1 MRIERGTV
9 IADRYVVSAIE
20 KQWLADAPDAGV
32 VCLALDAILD
42 DPVILYVADQEL
54 AGDLLD
60 AGRRLS
66 LVNDPRIPTVQ
77 DVGTSVIDEDLT
89 IVYIACERTAATS
102 LAEILASGPVGPAA
116 ARAIAGEVAEVL
128 VHAGRRGLHHRCLG
142 PESIGIMTNGDVVV
156 HGIAID
162 ASVSEVALGLEV
174 QTDQTALREDAL
186 AIVDVLYA
194 CLSAQW
200 PKPESRAGLPAAPRK
215 NQRVVDIEQL
225 RRDIP
230 EDLTAFI
237 TGITSH
243 SDPGPRSPGEIIRY
257 LREWD
262 RDTLADLEGSPLPD
276 EALFA
281 GDPDEP
287 TQALEA
293 GAAPSDDAPEAAPG
307 PGGGAAAAGVGSGAA
322 AESANGTGSIS
333 TSAGAG
339 AVGSKPT
346 VNTQANAA
354 RPAATSTG
362 MGSTGAR
369 PTTVASTRPSPGSA
383 PLHTPVQRQA
393 TPDQIQAALSRIGM
407 TRPGTSG
414 FSAGRTDGV
423 QTKLDERMQ
432 MREAS
437 VFPLSGSDL
446 ESVEAEEWTPEQTYS
461 DYENLSAAEYDAE
474 MTAPIMDRDAMWGE
488 TEDVSTQQMPIIPDL
503 SAAESEVSEDPDGTA
518 DRTADE
524 ADPRDSGNASAAN
537 GVAPGATGTG
547 AARTGAAGADE
558 TDDAGAEAAGAA
570 DDAAPAEA
578 DAPADDEWFLG
589 GVFTTREEQIRQQRE
604 DFERERALEQRRAEA
619 ARRAV
624 EESEARAA
632 RQREA
637 SKKEAARREGRDSA
651 AAAGGSAGGTTATA
665 TMGATAADGT
675 TASAAEPAAAGAAGG
690 SAGTGSPQTGASG
703 GRSPRER
710 RRITVLV
717 AAAVLVIV
725 VAVIGFFA
733 MGGSSDEEPQVQPT
747 EQPTAAPPEDEEAQ
761 EPEEPEGPAP
771 EIAAVEAIDPEG
783 DDEENSD
790 QAELVLP
797 GEDGGWQSERYNS
810 PEFGGLKSGLGLML
824 ELEEES
830 QISVIDLQAPDGEVQ
845 LEVRVGASDDVED
858 AETVATEE
866 IDGDATIELDEAA
879 TGQYVFLW
887 YTQAA
892 PEGDGYRVMVDE
904 VELS

>member
-1 MRIERGTV
+1 VAEVLSGGHQVRIERGTV

-54 AGDLLD
+54 SGDLLD

-77 DVGTSVIDEDLT
+77 DVGTSVIDDDLT

-116 ARAIAGEVAEVL
+116 ARAVAGEVAEVL

-281 GDPDEP
+281 VDPDEP

-307 PGGGAAAAGVGSGAA
+307 PGTGAAAGVGSGVA

-362 MGSTGAR
+362 MGTTSVA
-369 PTTVASTRPSPGSA
+369 PTHPSPGSA

-393 TPDQIQAALSRIGM
+393 TPDQIQAALARIGM

-446 ESVEAEEWTPEQTYS
+446 ETVEAEEWTPEQTYS

-503 SAAESEVSEDPDGTA
+503 SAAESEVADDADGTA
-518 DRTADE
+518 DDADS
-524 ADPRDSGNASAAN
+524 RDAGDAAATN
-537 GVAPGATGTG
+537 GVAPGADGTG
-547 AARTGAAGADE
+547 AAGAGAAGADE
-558 TDDAGAEAAGAA
+558 
-570 DDAAPAEA
+570 AAPADA
-578 DAPADDEWFLG
+578 DASADDEWFLG

-637 SKKEAARREGRDSA
+637 SKKEAARREGLDSA
-651 AAAGGSAGGTTATA
+651 AAAGAAGGATA
-665 TMGATAADGT
+665 TGAAATEGT
-675 TASAAEPAAAGAAGG
+675 TASAAEPAAVEAAGG

-703 GRSPRER
+703 GRGPRER

-717 AAAVLVIV
+717 AAAVLVIAV
-725 VAVIGFFA
+725 IVIGFFA
-733 MGGSSDEEPQVQPT
+733 LGGSSDEEPQVQPT
-747 EQPTAAPPEDEEAQ
+747 EQPTAAPPEDDEAQ

-845 LEVRVGASDDVED
+845 LEIRVGDSDDVED

>member
-77 DVGTSVIDEDLT
+77 DVGTSVIDDDLT

-102 LAEILASGPVGPAA
+102 LAEILASGPVGPEA

-237 TGITSH
+237 TGVTSH

-293 GAAPSDDAPEAAPG
+293 GAAPSDDAPAPEAAPG
-307 PGGGAAAAGVGSGAA
+307 SGAGAAGVGTGAA

-346 VNTQANAA
+346 ANTQANAA

-362 MGSTGAR
+362 MGTTGAR
-369 PTTVASTRPSPGSA
+369 PTTVAPTRPSPGSA
-383 PLHTPVQRQA
+383 PLRTPVQRQA
-393 TPDQIQAALSRIGM
+393 TPDQIQAALARIGM

-446 ESVEAEEWTPEQTYS
+446 ESVDAEEWTPEQTYS

-503 SAAESEVSEDPDGTA
+503 SAAESEVADDPD
-518 DRTADE
+518 E
-524 ADPRDSGNASAAN
+524 AGDGGDPQASGDASATN
-537 GVAPGATGTG
+537 GVASGAAGTG
-547 AARTGAAGADE
+547 AADEAGDADDEASAE
-558 TDDAGAEAAGAA
+558 TEAEA
-570 DDAAPAEA
+570 E
-578 DAPADDEWFLG
+578 APADDEWFLG

-604 DFERERALEQRRAEA
+604 QFERERALEQRRAEA

-624 EESEARAA
+624 EESEARSA

-637 SKKEAARREGRDSA
+637 AQKEAARRDGRDSA
-651 AAAGGSAGGTTATA
+651 AAAGTAGG
-665 TMGATAADGT
+665 AA
-675 TASAAEPAAAGAAGG
+675 PAAAAGAAAASSAAAGG
-690 SAGTGSPQTGASG
+690 SAGTGTPQSGTAG

-710 RRITVLV
+710 RRNTVIV
-717 AAAVLVIV
+717 AAVILIIAVV
-725 VAVIGFFA
+725 VIGFFA
-733 MGGSSDEEPQVQPT
+733 LGGSSDEEPQVQPT
-747 EQPTAAPPEDEEAQ
+747 EQATAAPPEDEETQ
-761 EPEEPEGPAP
+761 EPDEPEGPAP

-797 GEDGGWQSERYNS
+797 GEDGGWQSERYNT
-810 PEFGGLKSGLGLML
+810 PEFGGLKSGLGLMI

-830 QISVIDLQAPDGEVQ
+830 QISVVDLQAPDGEVQ
-845 LEVRVGASDDVED
+845 LEVRVGDSDDVED

-866 IDGDATIELDEAA
+866 IDGDATIELDDAA
-879 TGQYVFLW
+879 TGEYVFLW

>member
-102 LAEILASGPVGPAA
+102 LAEILASGPVGPEA

-237 TGITSH
+237 TGVTSH

-287 TQALEA
+287 TQVLES
-293 GAAPSDDAPEAAPG
+293 GAAPSDDAPAPEAAHG
-307 PGGGAAAAGVGSGAA
+307 SGAGAAAAGVGTGAA

-346 VNTQANAA
+346 ANTQANAA

-362 MGSTGAR
+362 MGTTGAR
-369 PTTVASTRPSPGSA
+369 PTTVAPTRPSPGSA
-383 PLHTPVQRQA
+383 PLRTPVQRQA
-393 TPDQIQAALSRIGM
+393 TPDQIQAALARIGM

-503 SAAESEVSEDPDGTA
+503 SAAESEVADDPD
-518 DRTADE
+518 E
-524 ADPRDSGNASAAN
+524 AGDGGDPQASGDASATN
-537 GVAPGATGTG
+537 GVASGAAGTG
-547 AARTGAAGADE
+547 AADEAGDADDEASAE
-558 TDDAGAEAAGAA
+558 TEAEA
-570 DDAAPAEA
+570 E
-578 DAPADDEWFLG
+578 APADDEWFLG

-604 DFERERALEQRRAEA
+604 QFERERALEQRRAEA

-624 EESEARAA
+624 EESEARSA

-637 SKKEAARREGRDSA
+637 AQKEAARRDGRDSA
-651 AAAGGSAGGTTATA
+651 AAAGTAGG
-665 TMGATAADGT
+665 AA
-675 TASAAEPAAAGAAGG
+675 PAAAAGAAAASSAAAGG
-690 SAGTGSPQTGASG
+690 SAGTGTPQSGTAG

-710 RRITVLV
+710 RRNTVIV
-717 AAAVLVIV
+717 AAVILIIAVV
-725 VAVIGFFA
+725 VIGFFA
-733 MGGSSDEEPQVQPT
+733 LGGSSDEEPQVQPT
-747 EQPTAAPPEDEEAQ
+747 EQATAAPPEDEETQ
-761 EPEEPEGPAP
+761 EPDEAEGPAP

-797 GEDGGWQSERYNS
+797 GEDGGWQSERYNT
-810 PEFGGLKSGLGLML
+810 PEFGGLKSGLGLMI

-830 QISVIDLQAPDGEVQ
+830 QISVVDLQAPDGEVQ
-845 LEVRVGASDDVED
+845 LEVRVGDSDDVED

-866 IDGDATIELDEAA
+866 IDGDATIELDDAA
-879 TGQYVFLW
+879 TGEYVFLW

>member
-77 DVGTSVIDEDLT
+77 DVGTSVIDDDLT

-102 LAEILASGPVGPAA
+102 LAEILASGPVGPEA

-237 TGITSH
+237 TGVTSH

-287 TQALEA
+287 TQAPEA

-307 PGGGAAAAGVGSGAA
+307 PGAGAAAAGVGTGAA

-346 VNTQANAA
+346 ANTQANAA

-362 MGSTGAR
+362 MGTTGAR
-369 PTTVASTRPSPGSA
+369 PTTVAPTRPSPGSA
-383 PLHTPVQRQA
+383 PLRTPVQRQA
-393 TPDQIQAALSRIGM
+393 TPDQIQAALARIGM

-446 ESVEAEEWTPEQTYS
+446 ESVDAEEWTPEQTYS

-474 MTAPIMDRDAMWGE
+474 MTAPIMDREAMWGE
-488 TEDVSTQQMPIIPDL
+488 TEDVTTQQMPIIPDL
-503 SAAESEVSEDPDGTA
+503 SAAESEVAEDPDGTA
-518 DRTADE
+518 RD
-524 ADPRDSGNASAAN
+524 ADPQDAGDASATN
-537 GVAPGATGTG
+537 GVAPGAAGTG
-547 AARTGAAGADE
+547 AAAAAAASADE
-558 TDDAGAEAAGAA
+558 AGDADDEASAETEAEA
-570 DDAAPAEA
+570 E
-578 DAPADDEWFLG
+578 APADDEWFLG

-604 DFERERALEQRRAEA
+604 QFERERALEQRRAEA

-624 EESEARAA
+624 EESEARSA

-637 SKKEAARREGRDSA
+637 AQKEAARRDGRDSA
-651 AAAGGSAGGTTATA
+651 AAAGTAGG
-665 TMGATAADGT
+665 AA
-675 TASAAEPAAAGAAGG
+675 PAAAAGAAAASSAAAGG
-690 SAGTGSPQTGASG
+690 SAGTGTPQSGTAG

-710 RRITVLV
+710 RRNTVIV
-717 AAAVLVIV
+717 AAVILIIAVV
-725 VAVIGFFA
+725 VIGFFA
-733 MGGSSDEEPQVQPT
+733 LGGSSDEEPQVQPT
-747 EQPTAAPPEDEEAQ
+747 EQATAAPPEDEETQ
-761 EPEEPEGPAP
+761 EPDEPEGPAP

-797 GEDGGWQSERYNS
+797 GEDGGWQSERYNT
-810 PEFGGLKSGLGLML
+810 PEFGGLKSGLGLMI

-845 LEVRVGASDDVED
+845 VEVRVGDSDDVEE
-858 AETVATEE
+858 AETVASEE
-866 IDGDATIELDEAA
+866 IDGDATIELDDAA
-879 TGQYVFLW
+879 TGEYVFLW

>member
-77 DVGTSVIDEDLT
+77 DVGTSVIDDDLT

-237 TGITSH
+237 TGVTSH

-287 TQALEA
+287 TQVLES
-293 GAAPSDDAPEAAPG
+293 GAAPSDDAPAPEAAHG
-307 PGGGAAAAGVGSGAA
+307 SGAGAAAAGVGTGAA

-346 VNTQANAA
+346 ANTQANAA

-362 MGSTGAR
+362 MGTTGAR
-369 PTTVASTRPSPGSA
+369 PTTVAPTRPSPGSA
-383 PLHTPVQRQA
+383 PLRTPVQRQA
-393 TPDQIQAALSRIGM
+393 TPDQIQAALARIGM

-446 ESVEAEEWTPEQTYS
+446 ESVDAEEWTPEQTYS

-503 SAAESEVSEDPDGTA
+503 SAAESEVADDPD
-518 DRTADE
+518 E
-524 ADPRDSGNASAAN
+524 AGDGGDPQASGDASATN
-537 GVAPGATGTG
+537 GVASGAAGTG
-547 AARTGAAGADE
+547 AADEAGDADDEASAE
-558 TDDAGAEAAGAA
+558 TEAEA
-570 DDAAPAEA
+570 E
-578 DAPADDEWFLG
+578 APADDEWFLG

-604 DFERERALEQRRAEA
+604 QFERERALEQRRAEA

-624 EESEARAA
+624 EESEARSA

-637 SKKEAARREGRDSA
+637 AQKEAARRESRDSA
-651 AAAGGSAGGTTATA
+651 AAAGTGSATVTAAAGAATA
-665 TMGATAADGT
+665 EET
-675 TASAAEPAAAGAAGG
+675 TASAAEPAAVSAAGG
-690 SAGTGSPQTGASG
+690 SAGTGSPQTGTSG

-717 AAAVLVIV
+717 AAAVLVVV

-733 MGGSSDEEPQVQPT
+733 LGGSSDEEPQVQPT

-797 GEDGGWQSERYNS
+797 GEDGGWQSERYNT
-810 PEFGGLKSGLGLML
+810 PEFGGLKSGLGLMI

-830 QISVIDLQAPDGEVQ
+830 QISVVDLQAPDGEVQ
-845 LEVRVGASDDVED
+845 LEVRVGDSDDVED
-858 AETVATEE
+858 AETVAAEE

>member
-77 DVGTSVIDEDLT
+77 DVGTSVIDDDLT

-102 LAEILASGPVGPAA
+102 LAEILASGPVGPEA

-237 TGITSH
+237 TGVTSH

-287 TQALEA
+287 TQVLES
-293 GAAPSDDAPEAAPG
+293 GAAPSDDAPAPEAAHG
-307 PGGGAAAAGVGSGAA
+307 SGAGAAAAGVGTGAA

-346 VNTQANAA
+346 ANTQANAA

-362 MGSTGAR
+362 MGTTGAR
-369 PTTVASTRPSPGSA
+369 PTTVAPTRPSPGSA
-383 PLHTPVQRQA
+383 PLRTPVQRQA
-393 TPDQIQAALSRIGM
+393 TPDQIQAALARIGM

-446 ESVEAEEWTPEQTYS
+446 ESVDAEEWTPEQTYS

-503 SAAESEVSEDPDGTA
+503 SAAESEVADDPD
-518 DRTADE
+518 E
-524 ADPRDSGNASAAN
+524 AGDGGDPQASGDASATN
-537 GVAPGATGTG
+537 GVASGAAGTG
-547 AARTGAAGADE
+547 AADEAGDADDEASAE
-558 TDDAGAEAAGAA
+558 TEAEA
-570 DDAAPAEA
+570 E
-578 DAPADDEWFLG
+578 APADDEWFLG

-604 DFERERALEQRRAEA
+604 QFERERALEQRRAEA

-624 EESEARAA
+624 EESEARSA

-637 SKKEAARREGRDSA
+637 AQKEAARRDGRDSA
-651 AAAGGSAGGTTATA
+651 AAAGTAGG
-665 TMGATAADGT
+665 AA
-675 TASAAEPAAAGAAGG
+675 PAAAAGAAAASSAAAGG
-690 SAGTGSPQTGASG
+690 SAGTGTPQSGTAG

-710 RRITVLV
+710 RRNTVIV
-717 AAAVLVIV
+717 AAVILIIAVV
-725 VAVIGFFA
+725 VIGFFA
-733 MGGSSDEEPQVQPT
+733 LGGSSDEEPQVQPT
-747 EQPTAAPPEDEEAQ
+747 EQATAAPPEDEETQ
-761 EPEEPEGPAP
+761 EPDEPEGPAP

-797 GEDGGWQSERYNS
+797 GEDGGWQSERYNT
-810 PEFGGLKSGLGLML
+810 PEFGGLKSGLGLMI

-830 QISVIDLQAPDGEVQ
+830 QISVVDLQAPDGEVQ
-845 LEVRVGASDDVED
+845 LEVRVGDSDDVED

-866 IDGDATIELDEAA
+866 IDGDATIELDDAA
-879 TGQYVFLW
+879 TGEYVFLW

>member
-237 TGITSH
+237 TGVTSH

-287 TQALEA
+287 TQVLES
-293 GAAPSDDAPEAAPG
+293 GAAPSDDAPAPEAAHG
-307 PGGGAAAAGVGSGAA
+307 SGAGAAAAGVGTGAA

-346 VNTQANAA
+346 ANTQANAA

-362 MGSTGAR
+362 MGTTGAR
-369 PTTVASTRPSPGSA
+369 PTTVAPTRPSPGSA
-383 PLHTPVQRQA
+383 PLRTPVQRQA
-393 TPDQIQAALSRIGM
+393 TPDQIQAALARIGM

-446 ESVEAEEWTPEQTYS
+446 ESVDAEEWTPEQTYS

-503 SAAESEVSEDPDGTA
+503 SAAESEVADDPD
-518 DRTADE
+518 E
-524 ADPRDSGNASAAN
+524 AGDGGDPQASGDASATN
-537 GVAPGATGTG
+537 GVASGAAGTG
-547 AARTGAAGADE
+547 AADEAGDADDEASAE
-558 TDDAGAEAAGAA
+558 TEAEA
-570 DDAAPAEA
+570 E
-578 DAPADDEWFLG
+578 APADDEWFLG

-604 DFERERALEQRRAEA
+604 QFERERALEQRRAEA

-624 EESEARAA
+624 EESEARSA

-637 SKKEAARREGRDSA
+637 AQKEAARRDGRDSA
-651 AAAGGSAGGTTATA
+651 AAAGTAGG
-665 TMGATAADGT
+665 AA
-675 TASAAEPAAAGAAGG
+675 PAAAAGAAAASSAAAGG
-690 SAGTGSPQTGASG
+690 SAGTGTPQSGTAG

-710 RRITVLV
+710 RRNTVIV
-717 AAAVLVIV
+717 AAVILIIAVV
-725 VAVIGFFA
+725 VIGFFA
-733 MGGSSDEEPQVQPT
+733 LGGSSDEEPQVQPT
-747 EQPTAAPPEDEEAQ
+747 EQATAAPPEDEETQ
-761 EPEEPEGPAP
+761 EPDEAEGPAP

-797 GEDGGWQSERYNS
+797 GEDGGWQSERYNT
-810 PEFGGLKSGLGLML
+810 PEFGGLKSGLGLMI

-830 QISVIDLQAPDGEVQ
+830 QISVVDLQAPDGEVQ
-845 LEVRVGASDDVED
+845 LEVRVGDSDDVED

-866 IDGDATIELDEAA
+866 IDGDATIELDDAA
-879 TGQYVFLW
+879 TGEYVFLW

>member
-77 DVGTSVIDEDLT
+77 DVGTSVIDDDLT

-102 LAEILASGPVGPAA
+102 LAEILASGPVGPEA

-237 TGITSH
+237 TGVTSH

-287 TQALEA
+287 TQVLES
-293 GAAPSDDAPEAAPG
+293 GAAPSDDAPAPEAAHG
-307 PGGGAAAAGVGSGAA
+307 SGAGAAAAGVGTGAA

-346 VNTQANAA
+346 ANTQANAA

-362 MGSTGAR
+362 MGTTGAR
-369 PTTVASTRPSPGSA
+369 PTTVAPTRPSPGSA
-383 PLHTPVQRQA
+383 PLRTPVQRQA
-393 TPDQIQAALSRIGM
+393 TPDQIQAALARIGM

-446 ESVEAEEWTPEQTYS
+446 ESVDAEEWTPEQTYS

-503 SAAESEVSEDPDGTA
+503 SAAESEVADDPD
-518 DRTADE
+518 E
-524 ADPRDSGNASAAN
+524 AGDGGDPQASGDASATN
-537 GVAPGATGTG
+537 GVASGAAGTG
-547 AARTGAAGADE
+547 AADEAGDADDEASAE
-558 TDDAGAEAAGAA
+558 TEAEA
-570 DDAAPAEA
+570 E
-578 DAPADDEWFLG
+578 APADDEWFLG

-604 DFERERALEQRRAEA
+604 QFERERALEQRRAEA

-624 EESEARAA
+624 EESEARSA

-637 SKKEAARREGRDSA
+637 AQKEAARRDGRDSA
-651 AAAGGSAGGTTATA
+651 AAAGTAGG
-665 TMGATAADGT
+665 AA
-675 TASAAEPAAAGAAGG
+675 PAAAAGAAAASSAAAGG
-690 SAGTGSPQTGASG
+690 SAGTGTPQSGTAG

-710 RRITVLV
+710 RRNTVIV
-717 AAAVLVIV
+717 AAVILIIAVV
-725 VAVIGFFA
+725 VIGFFA
-733 MGGSSDEEPQVQPT
+733 LGGSSDEEPQVQPT
-747 EQPTAAPPEDEEAQ
+747 EQATAAPPEDEETQ
-761 EPEEPEGPAP
+761 EPDEPEGPAP

-797 GEDGGWQSERYNS
+797 GEDGGWQSERYNT
-810 PEFGGLKSGLGLML
+810 PEFGGLKSGLGLMI

-830 QISVIDLQAPDGEVQ
+830 QISVVDLQAPDGEVQ
-845 LEVRVGASDDVED
+845 LEVRVGDSDDVED
-858 AETVATEE
+858 AETVAAEE
-866 IDGDATIELDEAA
+866 IDGDATIELDDAA
-879 TGQYVFLW
+879 TGEYVFLW

>member
-77 DVGTSVIDEDLT
+77 DVGTSVIDGDLT

-102 LAEILASGPVGPAA
+102 LAEILASGPVRPTA

-215 NQRVVDIEQL
+215 NQRVVDIELL

-307 PGGGAAAAGVGSGAA
+307 PGGGAAAAGGGSGAA

-362 MGSTGAR
+362 MGATGAR
-369 PTTVASTRPSPGSA
+369 PTTVASTRPSPGSS

-503 SAAESEVSEDPDGTA
+503 SAVESEVAEDPDGNA
-518 DRTADE
+518 DPTADE
-524 ADPRDSGNASAAN
+524 ADPRDSGSASATNA
-537 GVAPGATGTG
+537 VASG
-547 AARTGAAGADE
+547 AAGTEAARASAAGADE
-558 TDDAGAEAAGAA
+558 TGDAGAGAVGTADEAASTDA
-570 DDAAPAEA
+570 DGS
-578 DAPADDEWFLG
+578 ADDEWFLG

-624 EESEARAA
+624 EESEAQAA

-637 SKKEAARREGRDSA
+637 SRKEAARREGRDSA

-703 GRSPRER
+703 GRSPGER

-717 AAAVLVIV
+717 VAAVLVIAV
-725 VAVIGFFA
+725 VVIGFFA
-733 MGGSSDEEPQVQPT
+733 LGGSSDEEPQVQPT
-747 EQPTAAPPEDEEAQ
+747 EQPTAAPPEDDEAQ
-761 EPEEPEGPAP
+761 EPEEPKGPAP